1 MEQLIEILEFFRN
14 NNCEV
19 EIYDCTYVTYDIW
32 SNISNR
38 WILQN
43 ANEAQLIGFYNK
55 VK

>member
-19 EIYDCTYVTYDIW
+19 EIYDCTYVTY
-32 SNISNR
+32 
-38 WILQN
+38 
-43 ANEAQLIGFYNK
+43 YNK